1 VNIENFFALSLHDSF
16 TAYQGYSV
24 FFKDDY
30 LQKQLVNTFFNHLGN
45 VVFFYIFDIVH
56 LKFYIMKVLVDIP
69 DNKADFGLEVLRN
82 LMFVKKANP
91 ISSQKYLL
99 MEEIKEAVEELNLI
113 KTGKKTARNAEDFL
127 NEL

>member
-1 VNIENFFALSLHDSF
+1 
-16 TAYQGYSV
+16 
-24 FFKDDY
+24 
-30 LQKQLVNTFFNHLGN
+30 
-45 VVFFYIFDIVH
+45 
-56 LKFYIMKVLVDIP
+56 MKVLVDIP

-91 ISSQKYLL
+91 ISVQKYLL

-113 KTGKKTARNAEDFL
+113 KAGKKIARNAEDFL